1 MSDPLSLAVLGAVGL
16 TEGIKF
22 LYGQAGEV
30 LARWRDRGA
39 GRAQGEE
46 PMAIESPLLEGQLAP
61 ARVNHETI
69 ERLEG
74 ELTGLAGRLGNYA
87 NGLQTVDPGDVEML
101 EAADALRRALE
112 VIYGQRI
119 TFRGEDRP
127 PSGPLVIGRA
137 EVDRVIG
144 DVAGVR
150 ARVVRG
156 HVEGELKAREVTGR
170 ASGVDAD
177 TIG

>member
-1 MSDPLSLAVLGAVGL
+1 MTL

-30 LARWRDRGA
+30 LKRWRDRKA
-39 GRAQGEE
+39 ASAQTGE
-46 PMAIESPLLEGQLAP
+46 PVVIDSSLLEGELAP
-61 ARVNHETI
+61 ASVNYETV

-74 ELTGLAGRLGNYA
+74 ELTALAGQLGNYA
-87 NGLQTVDPGDVEML
+87 NGLQKVDPQDADLL
-101 EAADALRRALE
+101 EAMDALRRAVE

-119 TFRGEDRP
+119 TFRGEARP

-137 EVDRVIG
+137 DVDRVIG

-156 HVEGELKAREVTGR
+156 EVEGELTAREVTGR